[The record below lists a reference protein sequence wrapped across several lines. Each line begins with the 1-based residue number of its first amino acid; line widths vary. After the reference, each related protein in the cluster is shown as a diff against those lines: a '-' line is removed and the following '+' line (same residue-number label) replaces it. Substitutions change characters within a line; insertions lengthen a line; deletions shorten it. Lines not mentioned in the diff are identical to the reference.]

1 MIVKFMCTD
10 NKPALPF
17 SLSNTQKNF
26 TAGLV
31 CFQLEEA
38 VSIYGPRIAYF
49 KSIAWYKKSRC
60 SFTDSSVPLHC
71 FSVHPTIYQSNK
83 DLSSA

>member
-1 MIVKFMCTD
+1 MIVKFMCLD

-17 SLSNTQKNF
+17 SLSNTQKSF

-31 CFQLEEA
+31 YFQLEEA

-49 KSIAWYKKSRC
+49 QSI
-60 SFTDSSVPLHC
+60 
-71 FSVHPTIYQSNK
+71 TIQEVM
-83 DLSSA
+83 L

>member
-31 CFQLEEA
+31 YFQLEEA

-49 KSIAWYKKSRC
+49 KSI
-60 SFTDSSVPLHC
+60 T
-71 FSVHPTIYQSNK
+71 
-83 DLSSA
+83 